1 MSISLGTAA
10 LIAAG
15 GLGVGGIWSGL
26 GGGKKKYN
34 LDDYSADALRSM
46 GLDEADIEA
55 WNSLSESNKR
65 AIIDQH
71 YAVKNNLANL
81 GGILG
86 PDRQVIDNDA
96 LLTSLRD
103 LSEIQS
109 AVSSLPEVP
118 DYADSLAYAQDEVD
132 AALEELESLRTMQ
145 VNNFN
150 DELSS
155 LASSYNT
162 SRNALLSNQYQQNAQ
177 LMDNMTSQLDK
188 QNRNALEAG
197 ASAGMRLAGNI
208 NTLLSTQN
216 KQSQTSLETANQL
229 AQMMVNQ
236 RNAEASVRGRYG
248 DYMSQHFATEQDI
261 KDSLYTRADNYHTS
275 RQNVYDS
282 AIAQWDSKY
291 ASNPA
296 WNYRGAFTGSTPTST
311 SAGTSKT
318 SSNSA
323 TSNYTPK
330 TTGLANSAPP
340 SDLEYNYYKQ
350 FGKKTPW

>member
-1 MSISLGTAA
+1 MTLF
-10 LIAAG
+10 
-15 GLGVGGIWSGL
+15 

-34 LDDYSADALRSM
+34 LDDYSANALRGM
-46 GLDEADIEA
+46 GLDESDIAA
-55 WNSLSESNKR
+55 WDSLSESTKR
-65 AIIDQH
+65 AIIDKH
-71 YAVKNNLANL
+71 YADKNTIFNLWGVFGN
-81 GGILG
+81 
-86 PDRQVIDNDA
+86 DRQKVDDDA
-96 LLTSLRD
+96 LLSDLRE
-103 LSEIQS
+103 LSEMQE
-109 AVSSLPEVP
+109 AVGSLPKLPNYE
-118 DYADSLAYAQDEVD
+118 DSLKYAQGEVD
-132 AALEELESLRTMQ
+132 AALQELEGLRATQ
-145 VNNFN
+145 VDSFN

-248 DYMSQHFATEQDI
+248 DYMSQHFATKQDI
-261 KDSLYTRADNYHTS
+261 KDSLYGRADNYHTAQ
-275 RQNVYDS
+275 QNVYDS

-291 ASNPA
+291 ASNPS
-296 WNYRGAFTGSTPTST
+296 WNFRGAFAGSTPAST
-311 SAGTSKT
+311 SAGTSNT

-323 TSNYTPK
+323 ASNYTPK
-330 TTGLANSAPP
+330 TTGLTQSSPT
-340 SDLEYNYYKQ
+340 SDLSYNYYKQ

>member
-1 MSISLGTAA
+1 MTLF
-10 LIAAG
+10 
-15 GLGVGGIWSGL
+15 

-34 LDDYSADALRSM
+34 LDDYSADALRGM
-46 GLDEADIEA
+46 GLDENDIAA
-55 WNSLSESNKR
+55 WDSLSESTKR
-65 AIIDQH
+65 AIIDKH
-71 YAVKNNLANL
+71 YADKNTIFNLW
-81 GGILG
+81 GIFG
-86 PDRQVIDNDA
+86 NDRQKVDDDT
-96 LLTSLRD
+96 LLSDLRE
-103 LSEIQS
+103 LSEMQE
-109 AVSSLPEVP
+109 AVGNLPELP
-118 DYADSLAYAQDEVD
+118 NYEDSLKYAQGEVD
-132 AALEELESLRTMQ
+132 AALGELEALRATQ
-145 VNNFN
+145 VDSFN

-248 DYMSQHFATEQDI
+248 DYMSQHFATKQDI
-261 KDSLYTRADNYHTS
+261 KDSLYARADNYHTS

-291 ASNPA
+291 ASNPS
-296 WNYRGAFTGSTPTST
+296 WSFRGAFTGSAPTST
-311 SAGTSKT
+311 SAGTSNT
-318 SSNSA
+318 SANSA
-323 TSNYTPK
+323 APSYAPN
-330 TTGLANSAPP
+330 TTGLAKSAP
-340 SDLEYNYYKQ
+340 SNDLSYNYYKQ